1 MGLQRQE
8 AHGKTCAEL
17 LLRSYVGTSCQVVER
32 AGGAS
37 SKARGE
43 VCTYSPPELIRP
55 SRISHKLRTVSGVK
69 IPVISR
75 GLRWIALRAPG
86 RIDGLAAQTRPTID
100 RMTFQSDGVVTRAQ
114 WRKL

>member
-1 MGLQRQE
+1 MEKLALSCCYAATWGRPARWSRGL
-8 AHGKTCAEL
+8 
-17 LLRSYVGTSCQVVER
+17 
-32 AGGAS
+32 GGFA